1 MAWRPY
7 ENLIDGELDNR
18 TPEQVTGWM
27 RFYRRGKRPLRV
39 TFDLAG
45 DFHDDI
51 RGKVIRLSNPH
62 VSERNAE
69 LDRRGTYMEG
79 FSSVQQGSVG
89 DITAGI
95 PLGPWTD
102 EIARTL
108 MAQNERAWDD
118 AGIRGA
124 EREERR
130 KEWSG
135 RYRAHIDAGDLFYP
149 YVDYPYIEWY
159 SDANGRVVLELDPSQ
174 VEVVDGGSTPGKK
187 SPEKLRSDDRKRE
200 AAMAS
205 HMASLVDALSRENRK
220 NGGDGDVS
228 GAVIG

>member
-1 MAWRPY
+1 MTDIDRMRGLRHRAPVRADRDKSLSPTRRAHDRPGLLVNPKRSMAWRPN

-18 TPEQVTGWM
+18 TPGTVTGWM
-27 RFYRRGKRPLRV
+27 RFVRRGKRPLRV
-39 TFDLAG
+39 SFDLAG
-45 DFHDDI
+45 DFHEDI
-51 RGKVIRLSNPH
+51 RGKVIRLSNPD
-62 VSERNAE
+62 VSDRNAE

-79 FSSVQQGSVG
+79 FSSVQDGSVG

-108 MAQNERAWDD
+108 MAKHERAWDD

-130 KEWSG
+130 KG
-135 RYRAHIDAGDLFYP
+135 YADRYREYIDAKDLFYP

-159 SDANGRVVLELDPSQ
+159 SENGRVV
-174 VEVVDGGSTPGKK
+174 
-187 SPEKLRSDDRKRE
+187 
-200 AAMAS
+200 
-205 HMASLVDALSRENRK
+205 
-220 NGGDGDVS
+220 
-228 GAVIG
+228 

>member
-7 ENLIDGELDNR
+7 DNLIDGELDNR
-18 TPEQVTGWM
+18 TPGKVTGWM
-27 RFYRRGKRPLRV
+27 RFCRNGKRPLRV
-39 TFDLAG
+39 SFDLAG
-45 DFHDDI
+45 DFHEDI

-62 VSERNAE
+62 VSDRNAE

-79 FSSVQQGSVG
+79 FSSVQNGSVG

-102 EIARTL
+102 QIAQAL
-108 MAQNERAWDD
+108 MAQNEQSWDN

-130 KEWSG
+130 KEWSD
-135 RYRAHIDAGDLFYP
+135 RYREHITAKDLFYP
-149 YVDYPYIEWY
+149 YVNYPYIEWY

-174 VEVVDGGSTPGKK
+174 VEVIGKDPVGK
-187 SPEKLRSDDRKRE
+187 TSPEELAQNDRKRE
-200 AAMAS
+200 KAMAS
-205 HMASLVDALSRENRK
+205 YLASLVKAFSGVKRRK
-220 NGGDGDVS
+220 GGDAAS
-228 GAVIG
+228 SSK